1 MTTSRPKLE
10 KDDFYSQFH
19 NEKHHDQSDFH
30 SRPEWYELYDDVPEK
45 FARGGSAIEMLRGN
59 KHHKTTASHPAL
71 NIPGV
76 HIRTAEAGEP
86 IFHGEK

>member
-1 MTTSRPKLE
+1 
-10 KDDFYSQFH
+10 
-19 NEKHHDQSDFH
+19 
-30 SRPEWYELYDDVPEK
+30 VP
-45 FARGGSAIEMLRGN
+45 M
-59 KHHKTTASHPAL
+59 HPAL